1 MTEHYQIVTRH
12 FKKHQYIHK
21 ENKSKINEERK
32 NIYDLVL
39 ASLMNWAVLK
49 RKIIKKHSFYYSFL
63 NYYLSGIR

>member
-49 RKIIKKHSFYYSFL
+49 RKIIKKH
-63 NYYLSGIR
+63 